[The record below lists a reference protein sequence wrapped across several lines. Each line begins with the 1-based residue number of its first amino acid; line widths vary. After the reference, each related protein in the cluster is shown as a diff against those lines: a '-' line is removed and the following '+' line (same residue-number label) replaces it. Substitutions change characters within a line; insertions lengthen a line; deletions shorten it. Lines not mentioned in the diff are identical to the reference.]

1 MFGSSLR
8 RVHLDRG
15 GLILRRSLI
24 LAGLALLWWLLAVSP
39 ALADPPGPTDYKS
52 EVVEIEPAV
61 AGIEVE
67 IIGGDSFVLL
77 TVESGIAVEV
87 AGYDGEPYLR
97 FPGDGTVEENRNA
110 PSKYINE
117 DRFGR
122 TELPEG
128 VDASAVPEWEIVSG
142 GGSFAWHDHR
152 THWMNP
158 AAPPGGGP
166 GDTVAEG
173 VIPLLVDGAEVDV
186 TVVSVW
192 QPAPS
197 LIPVVAG
204 FWLGLIAALAV
215 VRWQFLAGS
224 MLLGLAAAA
233 LATGS
238 AAYLSVPGETQ
249 PPWSLFVF
257 PLVSF
262 LIAIAVAYP
271 KRWGQWG
278 ELVHRRQSLLVLVAA
293 FELMAWGFLHWSWLW
308 RAILPTSLPF
318 WLDRA
323 VAASVLIG
331 AAGVAVAAL
340 QRVARSKV
348 SAMS

>member
-1 MFGSSLR
+1 
-8 RVHLDRG
+8 VT
-15 GLILRRSLI
+15 LRRSLI
-24 LAGLALLWWLLAVSP
+24 LGGLALMWWLLAVSP
-39 ALADPPGPTDYKS
+39 ALADPPGPTDYRS

-67 IIGGDSFVLL
+67 IVGGDSFVLL
-77 TVESGIAVEV
+77 TVEPGIAVQV
-87 AGYDGEPYLR
+87 AGYNGEPYLR
-97 FPGDGTVEENRNA
+97 FLGDGTVEENRNA

-122 TELPEG
+122 AELPDG
-128 VDASAVPEWEIVSG
+128 VDATAVPEWEVVSAS
-142 GGSFAWHDHR
+142 GSFAWHDHR

-166 GDTVAEG
+166 GDTVVEG
-173 VIPLLVDGAEVDV
+173 VVPLLVDGAEVDV

-197 LIPVVAG
+197 LVPVVSG
-204 FWLGLIAALAV
+204 FLLGLVAALAA

-224 MLLGLAAAA
+224 ILLGLAAAA
-233 LATGS
+233 LVTGG

-249 PPWSLFVF
+249 PPWSLFGF
-257 PLVSF
+257 PLVSL
-262 LIAIAVAYP
+262 LIALAVAYP
-271 KRWGQWG
+271 KWWGRWG
-278 ELVHRRQSLLVLVAA
+278 EVIRRRRSLLVLVAA
-293 FELMAWGFLHWSWLW
+293 LELMAWGFLHWSWLW

-340 QRVARSKV
+340 RSAARGKV
-348 SAMS
+348 STMS